1 MILLIMQT
9 MESRVQTIANKIA
22 AYLPDGT
29 SHSIAALIIK
39 ERVVV
44 KITRPRLT
52 KLGDYRPP
60 FKKETHRISVNGDL
74 NIYSFLV
81 TLLHEFAHLY
91 TWNLQK
97 NLENPH
103 GKLWK
108 SEFQKLLK
116 EYLHVFPQDIQDG
129 LDNYLKNP
137 KASSCTDEKLTRILN
152 SYDDN
157 DQTYLE
163 DIPFNVPFR
172 LQGGKEMLKK
182 EKLRKRF
189 KCEEIRTKRIYL
201 VNPLAEVHML
211 ED

>member
-1 MILLIMQT
+1 MQIMD
-9 MESRVQTIANKIA
+9 SRVQTIASKIA
-22 AYLPDGT
+22 AYLPDGV
-29 SHSIAALIIK
+29 SYSIAELIIK

-60 FKKETHRISVNGDL
+60 FKKETHRISINGDL

-108 SEFQKLLK
+108 SEFRKLLQ

-129 LDNYLKNP
+129 LNNYLRDP

-152 SYDDN
+152 SYN
-157 DQTYLE
+157 DHVQTYLE
-163 DIPFNVPFR
+163 DIPFDVPFS
-172 LQGGKEMLKK
+172 LEGGKRMMKK

-189 KCEEIRTKRIYL
+189 KCEEIGTKRIYL
-201 VNPLAEVHML
+201 VNPLAEVNML
-211 ED
+211 EN

>member
-1 MILLIMQT
+1 MD
-9 MESRVQTIANKIA
+9 SRVQTIASKIA
-22 AYLPDGT
+22 AYLPDGV
-29 SHSIAALIIK
+29 SYSIAELIIK

-60 FKKETHRISVNGDL
+60 FKKETHRISINGDL

-108 SEFQKLLK
+108 SEFRKLLQ

-129 LDNYLKNP
+129 LNNYLRDP

-152 SYDDN
+152 SYN
-157 DQTYLE
+157 DHVQTYLE
-163 DIPFNVPFR
+163 DIPFDVPFS
-172 LQGGKEMLKK
+172 LEGGKRMMKK

-189 KCEEIRTKRIYL
+189 KCEEIGTKRIYL
-201 VNPLAEVHML
+201 VNPLAEVNML
-211 ED
+211 EN